1 MAGSI
6 GLHQLVEA
14 IASSVIEAQDELEQY
29 QLASLRRYFDEDSRP
44 KNVSMRVP
52 SMSHGDDKDINI
64 RVPWLALIRPNQLAI
79 KDIQIDMEVGLLEFD
94 PHAAKPPEKSQDDSV
109 ELPSLEGT
117 GTLQVDV
124 ATLSRNDK
132 RNSAK
137 IVLRVEGHEPSDGLA
152 RMVHELVK
160 RIRAEE

>member
-44 KNVSMRVP
+44 KQVTMQVP
-52 SMSHGDDKDINI
+52 SLSHGDDKDINI

-94 PHAAKPPEKSQDDSV
+94 PHAARPPEVPQDSV
-109 ELPSLEGT
+109 ELPSLEGS

-124 ATLSRNDK
+124 ASLQRNDK

>member
-6 GLHQLVEA
+6 GLHHLVEA

-44 KNVSMRVP
+44 KQVSMLVP
-52 SMSHGDDKDINI
+52 SLSHGDDKDINI

-94 PHAAKPPEKSQDDSV
+94 PNAERPPGDPQDAV
-109 ELPSLEGT
+109 ELPSLKGS

-124 ATLSRNDK
+124 ASLQRNDK

>member
-1 MAGSI
+1 MAGPI
-6 GLHQLVEA
+6 GLHHLVEA

-44 KNVSMRVP
+44 KQVSMLVP
-52 SMSHGDDKDINI
+52 SLSHGDDKDINI

-94 PHAAKPPEKSQDDSV
+94 PHAARAPGETQDSV
-109 ELPSLEGT
+109 ELPALEGS

-124 ATLSRNDK
+124 ASLSRNDK